1 MISSPYSL
9 GRYAIASA
17 VFCLTLF
24 AGSIARAEFK
34 FEQRPWLGKHSV
46 YSTNGIVSTMHPL
59 ASQAGIDIMKRG
71 GNAFDAGIAAA
82 LVLSAVEAWMGGPGG
97 SSFYLVYRP
106 QDGEVIALDACN
118 LAPAAANADDFTR
131 AMLSEG
137 VTSMGIP
144 GTMAGY
150 WMIVERY
157 GRLSF
162 AEVAAPALAYL
173 EDGFPMTPD
182 GVNFSNWL
190 CGHCPE
196 KFPNFARVFA
206 PSGHF
211 PGAGSL
217 MKNPEL
223 AETYRRVAAEG
234 IDVFY
239 KGAIAKEMVSYVR
252 EQGGLWSEEDLA
264 NYKVVQRQPL
274 HMRYR
279 GYDIYGMPPPSS
291 SITWMQ
297 ILKILEAQDLQSLG
311 RNSTAYI
318 HQFTEAQKLAHAD
331 AYRNVSDPAFV
342 QAPLK
347 ALLSDAYAEV
357 QRRRIAPDRAAAGRV
372 RYGEPEAWSQNPADA
387 KLPLPL
393 PALPPQSPRTP
404 DGAPLEGS
412 TSHLI
417 AADAEGNCL
426 TLTHTLGNIYG
437 GHDVLGNTGVLGSNS
452 MDWFDLEENVWSGE
466 PSNLALEP
474 GKRNRFT
481 LSPGMVFKDG
491 KPVVLIGGSAAET
504 TMPGIAQVLLN
515 MLDFGLDPQSAIEAP
530 RVVFGDI
537 LHWTGGSTLHLD
549 HEIRAAIG
557 DSLQAMG
564 HVLAEEP
571 GGRRPI
577 VGMVN
582 AISIDP
588 ETGHF
593 AGGAE
598 IRADGHVSGY

>member
-1 MISSPYSL
+1 MTPSPCCRYS
-9 GRYAIASA
+9 IVSA
-17 VFCLTLF
+17 ALCLTLL
-24 AGSIARAEFK
+24 AGSAARAEFE
-34 FEQRPWLGKHSV
+34 FAGRPWLGKHSV
-46 YSTNGIVSTMHPL
+46 YSTRGIVSTMHPL
-59 ASQAGIDIMKRG
+59 ASQAGIEIMKRG

-82 LVLSAVEAWMGGPGG
+82 LVLSAVEGWMGGPGG

-106 QDGEVIALDACN
+106 QDREVVALDACN
-118 LAPAAANADDFTR
+118 LAPEAASAGDFSR
-131 AMLSEG
+131 EMLSEG

-150 WMIVERY
+150 WTIVERY
-157 GRLSF
+157 GRLNF
-162 AEVAAPALAYL
+162 AQVAAPALAYL
-173 EDGFPMTPD
+173 EDGFPLTPA
-182 GVNFSNWL
+182 GAGIINAL
-190 CGHCPE
+190 CGHCPST
-196 KFPNFARVFA
+196 FPNFARVFA
-206 PSGHF
+206 PLGHF
-211 PGAGSL
+211 PGVGGT

-223 AETYRRVAAEG
+223 ARTYRRIAAEG

-239 KGAIAKEMVSYVR
+239 KGAIAKEMVDYVR
-252 EQGGLWSEEDLA
+252 AQGGLWSEEDLA
-264 NYKVVQRQPL
+264 SYQVVQRRPL
-274 HMRYR
+274 HMTYR
-279 GYDIYGMPPPSS
+279 GYDVYGCPPPSS

-297 ILKILEAQDLQSLG
+297 ILKMLEAQDLRSLG

-318 HQFTEAQKLAHAD
+318 HRFTEAQKLAHAD
-331 AYRNVSDPAFV
+331 AYHNVSAPAFV
-342 QAPLK
+342 EAPLE

-357 QRRRIAPDRAAAGRV
+357 QRRRIDPGRAAAGRV
-372 RYGEPEAWSQNPADA
+372 RYGDAEKWSQNPAVPQ
-387 KLPLPL
+387 LPLPL
-393 PALPPQSPRTP
+393 PALPPRSPRTLR
-404 DGAPLEGS
+404 GAPQEGS

-426 TLTHTLGNIYG
+426 TFTHTLGNIFG
-437 GHDVLGNTGVLGSNS
+437 GHDVLGTTGVLGSNS
-452 MDWFDLEENVWSGE
+452 MDWFDLDDNVWSGE
-466 PSNLALEP
+466 PSNLVLKP

-491 KPVVLIGGSAAET
+491 KPIVLVGGSAAET

-530 RVVFGDI
+530 RVVYGDI

-549 HEIRAAIG
+549 PEIRAAIG
-557 DSLQAMG
+557 DSLTAIG

-571 GGRRPI
+571 GGHRPI

-582 AISIDP
+582 AVSIDP
-588 ETGHF
+588 QTGHF

>member
-1 MISSPYSL
+1 MIPSSYRRCP
-9 GRYAIASA
+9 IA
-17 VFCLTLF
+17 VLCLMIF
-24 AGSIARAEFK
+24 AGSAARAEFE
-34 FEQRPWLGKHSV
+34 FAGRPWLGKHSV
-46 YSTNGIVSTMHPL
+46 YSTRGIVSTMHPL

-82 LVLSAVEAWMGGPGG
+82 LVLSAVEGWMGGPGG

-106 QDGEVIALDACN
+106 QDGEVVALDACN
-118 LAPAAANADDFTR
+118 LAPAAARVGDFTR
-131 AMLSEG
+131 GMLSEG

-150 WMIVERY
+150 WMVVERY

-162 AEVAAPALAYL
+162 AEVAAPALDYL
-173 EDGFPMTPD
+173 EDGFPLTPA
-182 GVNFSNWL
+182 GVGIINWL
-190 CGHCPE
+190 CGHCPGA
-196 KFPNFARVFA
+196 FPNFARVFA
-206 PSGHF
+206 PSGRF
-211 PGAGSL
+211 PGVGGM

-223 AETYRRVAAEG
+223 ARTYRRVAAEG

-239 KGAIAKEMVSYVR
+239 KGAIAREMVDYVR
-252 EQGGLWSEEDLA
+252 AQGGLWSEDDLA
-264 NYKVVQRQPL
+264 SYEVIERRPL

-279 GYDIYGMPPPSS
+279 GYDIYGCPPPSS

-297 ILKILEAQDLQSLG
+297 ILKILEAQDLRSLG
-311 RNSTAYI
+311 RNSSAYVHRFI
-318 HQFTEAQKLAHAD
+318 EAQKLAHAD
-331 AYRNVSDPAFV
+331 AYQHVADPAFV
-342 QAPLK
+342 EAPLA

-357 QRRRIAPDRAAAGRV
+357 QRRRVDLERAAAGRV
-372 RYGEPEAWSQNPADA
+372 HYGAPQAWSQDPAA
-387 KLPLPL
+387 AQLPPPR
-393 PALPPQSPRTP
+393 PALAPRLPRTP
-404 DGAPLEGS
+404 GGTPQEGS

-417 AADAEGNCL
+417 AADSEGNCL
-426 TLTHTLGNIYG
+426 TMTHTLGNIFG
-437 GHDVLGNTGVLGSNS
+437 GHDVLGATGVLGSNS
-452 MDWFDLEENVWSGE
+452 MDWFDLDENVWSGE
-466 PSNLALEP
+466 SSNLVLEP

-491 KPVVLIGGSAAET
+491 KPIVLIGGSAAET

-515 MLDFGLDPQSAIEAP
+515 MLDFGLDPQAAIEAP
-530 RVVFGDI
+530 RAVFGDV

-549 HEIRAAIG
+549 PEIRAAVG
-557 DSLQAMG
+557 DSLEAMG
-564 HVLAEEP
+564 HVLAEES

-582 AISIDP
+582 TVAIDP
-588 ETGHF
+588 QTGHF